1 MASNNNN
8 NIVVN
13 ITGNSQGLTTAV
25 NQAQT
30 SLGNLRSAAQ
40 GNLKSITSSMAGMSG
55 AAAVSFA
62 GATAVLAGFT
72 FALKSTAD
80 ATRQAMELMQLTA
93 KSNMSAEGL
102 QQMANMYRQTGLTM
116 DNISDQQKDIKD
128 KIADGLTNAGGSMYT
143 DVIQPLKLNLIQL
156 QQMADAGE
164 DVYAKIYFAAKA
176 QGFSNSQLINMF
188 ETMGNDATSR
198 LQVLKDYNTEQEYNI
213 ALGNQTVTMTSEQ
226 IQKFAAYDKATNDLA
241 LSWQKWKNEIA
252 TGTVPVLTQVVN
264 LLARITSFKAGGGMS
279 NVNTQMEALDY
290 TIKQYEQT
298 RKNWKDAG
306 GWGEYGEEGYQKLLQ
321 QRKDLQKQI
330 DWEKKSQQGYE
341 ENKGNIKQNLPSN
354 SGAINSVVDQL
365 GGKVEKA
372 QKQVTHLKMLRD
384 SAIQAIQQSDAKE
397 YATAQQ
403 KEKAIAEVN
412 RRYNERLQ
420 EQNDIINDKAGK
432 DKAAKAAESAAT
444 KQAALDKKNADAR
457 KKAQLDLS
465 TTLSK
470 IGETEMQRQ
479 LNAFDFQQKEMQ
491 RKIAENAK
499 LLGRSQAEIDKY
511 LAQAKEQGAR
521 QRTELINKQI
531 GYNDPNQGLKNLNAN
546 LNGVTLNDQQKNY
559 LGQQQAQ
566 RVYGDN
572 PFAVD
577 NTQSKQQQLEDQ
589 YNQEMALNERLY
601 AGTEEY
607 EKRKAALQAK
617 YAQDSMNTATENTR
631 AQLTLLGNAAGDI
644 GGMMAGAFVEQSAAA
659 KAAFAVQKG
668 LIISETILRIQ
679 AALASALA
687 TPFPASLGAY
697 AQIAGMGM
705 QIISTIKGAS
715 SGQFHGGVDQVPRH
729 LDNKSFVLQQG
740 ERVVQAPAN
749 QKLTKFLD
757 KQDQSSGNSST
768 GEITINAPLVVQGGI
783 NDDKMFNDYLK
794 RHANNVNQAVR
805 SAQSR
810 NA

>member
-40 GNLKSITSSMAGMSG
+40 GNLNSITSSMAGMTTG
-55 AAAVSFA
+55 MKVGFA
-62 GATAVLAGFT
+62 GATVVLAAFS
-72 FALKSTAD
+72 FALTSVAQ
-80 ATRQAMELMQLTA
+80 AHEQAMELVAAAA
-93 KSNMSAEGL
+93 KSGNSVEVL
-102 QQMANMYRQTGLTM
+102 QQQAGMLRQTGLTL
-116 DNISDQQKDIKD
+116 DTIADQNKDLKD
-128 KIADGLTNAGGSMYT
+128 KLGDGLANNGGSMLT
-143 DVIQPLKLNLIQL
+143 DVIQPLKLNILEL
-156 QQMADAGE
+156 KTLADAGE

-176 QGFSNSQLINMF
+176 QGLSNTEITNLM
-188 ETMGNDATSR
+188 ETIGNDAVSR
-198 LQVLKDYNTEQEYNI
+198 VQVYEKYASQQDYLNEQ
-213 ALGNQTVTMTSEQ
+213 GRQTVSLTSEQ
-226 IQKFAAYDKATNDLA
+226 VEKFKEYDAQSAQLA
-241 LSWQKWKNEIA
+241 KTWESWKNSIA
-252 TGTVPVLTQVVN
+252 SGLVPALTQVLT
-264 LLARITSFKAGGGMS
+264 LLNGITQARTSEDFKKMYNGSETVYTAAGYEDKAATG
-279 NVNTQMEALDY
+279 ALRAALKLQRDILAIQKDQTKEVKKQEEVSVSRRTIQNSMQPLY
-290 TIKQYEQT
+290 TKADQA
-298 RKNWKDAG
+298 N
-306 GWGEYGEEGYQKLLQ
+306 QKLANLTQRYNDTKNAIMKSNDEAYKSNPALRQKDLSDLERMYKQ
-321 QRKDLQKQI
+321 QR
-330 DWEKKSQQGYE
+330 
-341 ENKGNIKQNLPSN
+341 
-354 SGAINSVVDQL
+354 
-365 GGKVEKA
+365 
-372 QKQVTHLKMLRD
+372 
-384 SAIQAIQQSDAKE
+384 
-397 YATAQQ
+397 
-403 KEKAIAEVN
+403 
-412 RRYNERLQ
+412 Q
-420 EQNDIINDKAGK
+420 EQLDIINDKNGK

-465 TTLSK
+465 TALSK

-499 LLGRSQAEIDKY
+499 LLGKSQAEIDKY

-531 GYNDPNQGLKNLNAN
+531 GYNDPNQGLKDLNAN

-559 LGQQQAQ
+559 LGQQQDQ
-566 RVYGDN
+566 RLYGDN

-577 NTQSKQQQLEDQ
+577 TTQSKQQQLEDQ

-644 GGMMAGAFVEQSAAA
+644 GGMMAGAFGEQSAAA
-659 KAAFAVQKG
+659 KSAFAIQKG
-668 LIISETILRIQ
+668 LIISETIMKIQ
-679 AALASALA
+679 SALVSALA

-715 SGQFHGGVDQVPRH
+715 SGQFHGGIDELPSH
-729 LDNKSFVLQQG
+729 LNNKSFVLQQG
-740 ERVVQAPAN
+740 ERVIQAPQN
-749 QKLTKFLD
+749 KRLISFLD
-757 KQDQSSGNSST
+757 KQEQSSGNAST

>member
-1 MASNNNN
+1 
-8 NIVVN
+8 
-13 ITGNSQGLTTAV
+13 
-25 NQAQT
+25 
-30 SLGNLRSAAQ
+30 
-40 GNLKSITSSMAGMSG
+40 
-55 AAAVSFA
+55 
-62 GATAVLAGFT
+62 
-72 FALKSTAD
+72 
-80 ATRQAMELMQLTA
+80 
-93 KSNMSAEGL
+93 
-102 QQMANMYRQTGLTM
+102 
-116 DNISDQQKDIKD
+116 
-128 KIADGLTNAGGSMYT
+128 
-143 DVIQPLKLNLIQL
+143 
-156 QQMADAGE
+156 
-164 DVYAKIYFAAKA
+164 
-176 QGFSNSQLINMF
+176 
-188 ETMGNDATSR
+188 
-198 LQVLKDYNTEQEYNI
+198 
-213 ALGNQTVTMTSEQ
+213 
-226 IQKFAAYDKATNDLA
+226 
-241 LSWQKWKNEIA
+241 
-252 TGTVPVLTQVVN
+252 
-264 LLARITSFKAGGGMS
+264 
-279 NVNTQMEALDY
+279 
-290 TIKQYEQT
+290 
-298 RKNWKDAG
+298 
-306 GWGEYGEEGYQKLLQ
+306 
-321 QRKDLQKQI
+321 
-330 DWEKKSQQGYE
+330 
-341 ENKGNIKQNLPSN
+341 
-354 SGAINSVVDQL
+354 
-365 GGKVEKA
+365 
-372 QKQVTHLKMLRD
+372 
-384 SAIQAIQQSDAKE
+384 
-397 YATAQQ
+397 
-403 KEKAIAEVN
+403 
-412 RRYNERLQ
+412 
-420 EQNDIINDKAGK
+420 
-432 DKAAKAAESAAT
+432 
-444 KQAALDKKNADAR
+444 
-457 KKAQLDLS
+457 
-465 TTLSK
+465 
-470 IGETEMQRQ
+470 MQRQ

-768 GEITINAPLVVQGGI
+768 GEITINAPWLFKAALMTTRCLMTI
-783 NDDKMFNDYLK
+783 
-794 RHANNVNQAVR
+794 
-805 SAQSR
+805 
-810 NA
+810 

>member
-1 MASNNNN
+1 MANNNNN

-40 GNLKSITSSMAGMSG
+40 GNLQSITSSMAGMTTG
-55 AAAVSFA
+55 MKVGFA
-62 GATAVLAGFT
+62 GATVVLAAFS
-72 FALKSTAD
+72 FALTSVAQ
-80 ATRQAMELMQLTA
+80 AHEQAMELVAASA
-93 KSNMSAEGL
+93 KSGNSVEVL
-102 QQMANMYRQTGLTM
+102 QQQANMLRQTGLTL
-116 DNISDQQKDIKD
+116 DNIADQNKDLKD
-128 KIADGLTNAGGSMYT
+128 KLGDALANNGGSMLT
-143 DVIQPLKLNLIQL
+143 DVIQPLKLNILEL
-156 QQMADAGE
+156 KTLADAGE

-176 QGFSNSQLINMF
+176 QGLSNTEITNLM
-188 ETMGNDATSR
+188 ETIGNDAVSR
-198 LQVLKDYNTEQEYNI
+198 VQVYEKYASQQDYLNEQGRQTVSLTTEQVEKFKEYDAQSAQLAKTWESWKNSI
-213 ALGNQTVTMTSEQ
+213 ASGLVPALTKVLELLNGITQARTSEDFKKMYNGSETVYTAAGYEDKAATGALRAALKLQ
-226 IQKFAAYDKATNDLA
+226 RDILAIQKDQTKEVKKQDEVSVSRRTIQNSMQPLYTKEDQANQKLA
-241 LSWQKWKNEIA
+241 N
-252 TGTVPVLTQVVN
+252 LTQRYN
-264 LLARITSFKAGGGMS
+264 DTKNAIMKS
-279 NVNTQMEALDY
+279 NDEAYKSNPALR
-290 TIKQYEQT
+290 Q
-298 RKNWKDAG
+298 KDLSDL
-306 GWGEYGEEGYQKLLQ
+306 ERMYKQ
-321 QRKDLQKQI
+321 QR
-330 DWEKKSQQGYE
+330 
-341 ENKGNIKQNLPSN
+341 
-354 SGAINSVVDQL
+354 
-365 GGKVEKA
+365 
-372 QKQVTHLKMLRD
+372 
-384 SAIQAIQQSDAKE
+384 
-397 YATAQQ
+397 
-403 KEKAIAEVN
+403 
-412 RRYNERLQ
+412 Q
-420 EQNDIINDKAGK
+420 EQLDIINDKAGK
-432 DKAAKAAESAAT
+432 DKASKAAESAAT

-465 TTLSK
+465 TALSK

-499 LLGRSQAEIDKY
+499 LLGKSQAEIDKY

-531 GYNDPNQGLKNLNAN
+531 GYQDPNQGLKDLNAN

-589 YNQEMALNERLY
+589 YNQERVLNERLY

-644 GGMMAGAFVEQSAAA
+644 GGMMAGAFGEQSAAA

-668 LIISETILRIQ
+668 LIISETIMRIQ

-715 SGQFHGGVDQVPRH
+715 SGQFHGGVDELPSH
-729 LDNKSFVLQQG
+729 LNNKSFVLQQG

-757 KQDQSSGNSST
+757 KQDQSSGNTST
-768 GEITINAPLVVQGGI
+768 GEITVNAPLIVQGGV
-783 NDDKMFNDYLK
+783 NDDKMFNEYLK